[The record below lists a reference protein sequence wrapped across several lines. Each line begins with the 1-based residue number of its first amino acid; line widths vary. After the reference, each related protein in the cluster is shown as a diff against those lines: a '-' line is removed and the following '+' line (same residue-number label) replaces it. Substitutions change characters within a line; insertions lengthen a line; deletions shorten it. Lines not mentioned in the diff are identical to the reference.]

1 MQVHNA
7 NAFSCSTIVNEK
19 GHSCKLVQEPR
30 QRNTKN
36 YQMHILKLQ
45 FNTTNVEY
53 LDKKRVPLYCVYHK
67 YIYII
72 P

>member
-45 FNTTNVEY
+45 FNTTNDMEIVIKHHTWFYVVATQIKET
-53 LDKKRVPLYCVYHK
+53 H
-67 YIYII
+67 
-72 P
+72 